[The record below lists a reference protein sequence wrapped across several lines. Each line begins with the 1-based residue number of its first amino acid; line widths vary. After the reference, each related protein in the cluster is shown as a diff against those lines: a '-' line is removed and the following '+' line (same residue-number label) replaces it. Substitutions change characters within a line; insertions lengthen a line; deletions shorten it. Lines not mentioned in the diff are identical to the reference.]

1 MMQNA
6 EPRTPNA
13 NWELQTEGNE
23 ENIEH
28 RTPNAEHRTPNTEH
42 RTPNIE
48 HRTSNVERRMG
59 ERKKQPPMS
68 NEFRFNDVTFLT
80 I

>member
-6 EPRTPNA
+6 ESRTPNA
-13 NWELQTEGNE
+13 DRELQTEGNEGNE

-28 RTPNAEHRTPNTEH
+28 RTSNAER
-42 RTPNIE
+42 
-48 HRTSNVERRMG
+48 
-59 ERKKQPPMS
+59 RKKQLPMS
-68 NEFRFNDVTFLT
+68 NEFRFNDVTLLT